1 MDYCKFVHKNQ
12 NTTNFIE
19 TENYLG
25 AVYFTETENFLI
37 KILYFLMKRL

>member
-19 TENYLG
+19 TENYLR
-25 AVYFTETENFLI
+25 AAYFTEIENFLI
-37 KILYFLMKRL
+37 KILYFLMKIL